1 MNKHYS
7 AYWLSII
14 LLCLVAGPAY
24 AGKLNVFTS
33 DAKGFDTHTFWYD
46 DGKEITVI
54 DTQFVPQLASLAID
68 DIKRK
73 SKNPITRVIITH
85 PNPDKFN
92 GLSALHSIGAVSI
105 ASEATA
111 KAMPAVHQYKKYFF
125 VNIAKK
131 FTNKTY
137 PSFEPIQKTFKQQ
150 QTIQLKSGET
160 ISLFELKN
168 PGISSTQTVVRID
181 ATGDL
186 LVGDLIHHNAHPWL
200 EGGIVNGKAQPNL
213 RSWRQS
219 LDELLAIDNVKT
231 VYGGRGEFTDI
242 RKAVK
247 AQQQYLT
254 TIGTITN
261 NYIANLGEKREQL
274 FDPNYAG
281 KHHKALQAL
290 AVKSYPEYKLPY
302 MIKYGIYG
310 LVQQIADNY

>member
-7 AYWLSII
+7 CYLLSII
-14 LLCLVAGPAY
+14 LLWLAGPIY
-24 AGKLNVFTS
+24 AGQLNVYTS

-54 DTQFVPQLASLAID
+54 DTQFVPKLTSLALE
-68 DIKRK
+68 DIRSK

-92 GLSALHSIGAVSI
+92 GLSVLHAAGAVSI
-105 ASEATA
+105 ASEDTA
-111 KAMPAVHQYKKYFF
+111 NAMPEVHAYKKYFF

-131 FTNKTY
+131 FSNKTY
-137 PSFEPIQKTFKQQ
+137 PKFEAIKQTFKGQEK
-150 QTIQLKSGET
+150 IQLKSGET
-160 ISLFELKN
+160 ITLFQLKN

-219 LDELLAIDNVKT
+219 LDELLTIEGVKT
-231 VYGGRGEFTDI
+231 VYGGRGEFTDV
-242 RKAVK
+242 RNAVK
-247 AQQQYLT
+247 AQQQYLK
-254 TIGTITN
+254 TIGKITN
-261 NYIANLGEKREQL
+261 EYIADLGGKREEL
-274 FDPNYAG
+274 FDAHSAG
-281 KHHKALQAL
+281 KHHKAIQAL
-290 AVKSYPEYKLPY
+290 AVKSFPEYQLPY
-302 MIKYGIYG
+302 MVKYGVYG
-310 LVQQIADNY
+310 LAQQIAGNY